1 MDYQYE
7 LVRLW
12 ERPATELL
20 SGEVG
25 VLPLAVLGGL
35 PAGVELEAGLTAV
48 IQQLI
53 DRLQREAAPEQV
65 RRLLTASFVLTG
77 LRVPRE
83 TATDLFQGV
92 RGMRDSDTYM
102 AILDEGREEGRE
114 EGRLDEVKKMIVRL
128 GQKSLGT
135 PDENVKTTL
144 EAITDLDHLEAL
156 VDRIAEVKSWQEL
169 LATS

>member
-1 MDYQYE
+1 
-7 LVRLW
+7 
-12 ERPATELL
+12 
-20 SGEVG
+20 
-25 VLPLAVLGGL
+25 
-35 PAGVELEAGLTAV
+35 
-48 IQQLI
+48 
-53 DRLQREAAPEQV
+53 
-65 RRLLTASFVLTG
+65 
-77 LRVPRE
+77 
-83 TATDLFQGV
+83 
-92 RGMRDSDTYM
+92 MRDSDTYM